1 MMKRLSFELTVLI
14 ALERNA
20 FKAMVIG
27 RNIFVCFFKINFLIQ
42 FQNDTHNIFFYICLE
57 KLCALCSISDHKK
70 MNNMCHQRENCVN
83 LSFPVHFRKLYW
95 NKS

>member
-27 RNIFVCFFKINFLIQ
+27 RNIFVFL
-42 FQNDTHNIFFYICLE
+42 
-57 KLCALCSISDHKK
+57 
-70 MNNMCHQRENCVN
+70 
-83 LSFPVHFRKLYW
+83 
-95 NKS
+95 